1 MITSIPFNETLFIKS
16 LRVSKDRY
24 ENVFIFV
31 FKDSLNSLRAANLK
45 QNLTIS
51 GFFFIKN
58 VVYILSNKI
67 QIYTQFLAI

>member
-16 LRVSKDRY
+16 LRHFKDRY
-24 ENVFIFV
+24 ENVFKCV
-31 FKDSLNSLRAANLK
+31 FKDSLNSLSEANLK

-51 GFFFIKN
+51 EFFFIKK